1 MRLSVV
7 YKSIGFIRT
16 PFKSVTNMPVQPC
29 GHNPIEGY
37 VELDKSLEVGLA
49 HLEGFSHI
57 ILIYHFHKVKGHK
70 LYVVPFMD
78 KQPHGIFATRAPVRP
93 NAVGLSVVKLIRIEG
108 HKVWFEGADMLDR
121 TPLIDIKPFFPQSD
135 NQPDA
140 TSGWLTK
147 SSSEVGEMRSDTRF
161 AMRNNQGST
170 LCEP

>member
-1 MRLSVV
+1 MRLQIN
-7 YKSIGFIRT
+7 YKPIGSIRT
-16 PFKSVTNMPVQPC
+16 PFKSIKNMPVQPC
-29 GHNPIEGY
+29 GHNPTEGY
-37 VELDKSLEVGLA
+37 VELDKSMEAGLA

-57 ILIYHFHKVKGHK
+57 ILIYHFHKVRGHK

-78 KQPHGIFATRAPVRP
+78 KHPHGIFATRAPVRP
-93 NAVGLSVVKLIRIEG
+93 NAIGLSVVKLIRVDG

-147 SSSEVGEMRSDTRF
+147 SQAEVGTVKSDNRF
-161 AMRNNQGST
+161 SIRNINGST